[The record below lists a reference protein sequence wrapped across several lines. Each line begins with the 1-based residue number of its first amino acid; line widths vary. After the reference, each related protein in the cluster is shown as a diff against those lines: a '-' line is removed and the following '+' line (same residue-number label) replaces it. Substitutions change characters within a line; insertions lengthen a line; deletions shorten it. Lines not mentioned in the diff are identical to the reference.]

1 MDENFRKEKDILG
14 ELDVPSNVYWGI
26 NTQRAIQNFQIS
38 KKRFPEIFIRSL
50 AEVKKA
56 CLLANIELDLIDMDI
71 GDALLKAMNEILE
84 ENKYYDQFPIDL
96 YQTGSGT
103 QTNMNMNEVLANRA
117 NQIMG
122 FPMGKKE
129 PVHPNDHV
137 NKGQS
142 SNDVIPT
149 TMHLSV
155 LHLLKRNLFP
165 AIKKLIES
173 LNQKIK
179 EFKDIVKVGRTHL
192 QDAVPIPLSLE
203 FEVYRRQIEM
213 NEKRL
218 QKTFDESCYIP
229 LGGTALGTGINA
241 HKDFAEIVVKKLAEI
256 TKFSIKLNPIKAEGI
271 ASHNTLVNVSAALRQ
286 LALSLIKMANDIRW
300 MGSGPRAGLSELIL
314 PQNEPG
320 SSIMPGKIN
329 PTQSEALIQVCIQV
343 IGNDS
348 IMSYGEAYGS
358 ILDLNVCK
366 PLMIYNLLDSI
377 QILSNGIQSF
387 IDNCL
392 LNLKANQIQIKSQL
406 ERLIMIV
413 TNLNPYIGYDKCSEI
428 AQKAYKEGKT
438 IKEVIIEMG
447 LEFKEDLD
455 KLLDPKRMV

>member
-1 MDENFRKEKDILG
+1 MKENFRKEKDVLG

-56 CLLANIELDLIDMDI
+56 CLLANLELNLIDKDI

-84 ENKYYDQFPIDL
+84 ENKHYNQFPIDI

-117 NQIMG
+117 NEIMG
-122 FPMGKKE
+122 FSMGKKH

-155 LHLLKRNLFP
+155 LYLFNKKLFP
-165 AIKKLIES
+165 VIEKLIES
-173 LNQKIK
+173 LKQKIRD
-179 EFKDIVKVGRTHL
+179 FKGIVKVGRTHL

-203 FEVYRRQIEM
+203 FEVYRKQIET

-218 QKTFDESCYIP
+218 QSAFDELSYIP

-241 HKDFAEIVVKKLAEI
+241 HKDFAEIVVKKLSEI
-256 TKFSIKLNPIKAEGI
+256 AKFPIKLNPVKAEGI
-271 ASHNTLVNVSAALRQ
+271 ASHNTLVNASAALRQ
-286 LALSLIKMANDIRW
+286 LALSLMKMANDIRW

-343 IGNDS
+343 VGNDS
-348 IMSYGEAYGS
+348 IVSFSEAYGS

-366 PLMIYNLLDSI
+366 PVMIHNLLDSI
-377 QILSNGIQSF
+377 QILSNAIHSF

-392 LNLKANQIQIKSQL
+392 LDLKANKIQINSQL
-406 ERLIMIV
+406 EKLIMIV
-413 TNLNPYIGYDKCSEI
+413 TNLNQYIGYDKCSEI
-428 AQKAYKEGKT
+428 AQKAFKEGKT
-438 IKEVIIEMG
+438 IKEVIMEMG

-455 KLLDPKRMV
+455 KLLDPKKMV